1 MYKIHTRDSLLQ
13 SIYTTITN
21 QKTQSRKQFE
31 LHDRVLQKT
40 DMYTNQNPYVSFGY
54 FRPGRVILKTGVTK
68 LGNSVSL
75 RYSHQS

>member
-1 MYKIHTRDSLLQ
+1 MFKIHTRDSLLQ

-54 FRPGRVILKTGVTK
+54 FRPGGRRNFENGCNEVGKF
-68 LGNSVSL
+68 S
-75 RYSHQS
+75 